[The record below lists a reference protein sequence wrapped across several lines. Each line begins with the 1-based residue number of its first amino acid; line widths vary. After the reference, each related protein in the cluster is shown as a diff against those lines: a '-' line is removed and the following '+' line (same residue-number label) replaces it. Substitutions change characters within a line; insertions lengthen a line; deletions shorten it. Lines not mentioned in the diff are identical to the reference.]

1 MSDDE
6 YEVSEGGSGSEEEG
20 MKVAAE
26 EQEVAKVKSK
36 KNKKKRKLVM
46 EAAEADLRGVCY
58 LSRVPPQMDHV
69 KLRHKLSEYGEIER
83 IYLVPEDPAA
93 QVHRKKAGGFRGV
106 RFSEGWVEF
115 TNKFVAKRVADML
128 NCQPIGGKKRSAYY
142 HDLWN
147 IKYLSK
153 FKWDDLTDEIA
164 YKNAARQQKLAL
176 EVSAATRERDSYLKK
191 VDKARELSAKAER
204 LNKKKQKI
212 QQESATEAE
221 IPVNQPAEFKV
232 FRQFPQNKP
241 VAKAAAPRGPK
252 LSRSI
257 LSSVFGSGS

>member
-1 MSDDE
+1 MAEDE
-6 YEVSEGGSGSEEEG
+6 LEVSEGGSGSEEE
-20 MKVAAE
+20 MKE
-26 EQEVAKVKSK
+26 EEPEEEEVKVKIKSK
-36 KNKKKRKLVM
+36 KNGKKRKLVM

-83 IYLVPEDPAA
+83 IYLVPEDPSA

-115 TNKFVAKRVADML
+115 TSKFVAKRVADML

-164 YKNAARQQKLAL
+164 YKNASRQQKLAL

-204 LNKKKQKI
+204 LSKKKQKTEE
-212 QQESATEAE
+212 ESATETKVSE
-221 IPVNQPAEFKV
+221 TQPEYKV

-241 VAKAAAPRGPK
+241 VAKTSASGKPK
-252 LSRSI
+252 LSKSI
-257 LSSVFGSGS
+257 LSSVFGSS